1 MKKLKLTNLFILI
14 GLFSFAQTIYSV
26 AKDTTYLDG
35 EYTIETRTSFFD
47 KFSKLLFSE
56 VKYEVYYSNGL
67 LKETFNRLI
76 GFGLGGGGFGSVISY
91 YSNGNIQ
98 EKYYFCAGLKVGN
111 YFEFYE
117 DGNLKCV
124 GYYKNVNE
132 IDFNNIEA
140 KCDTVIYE
148 KPGDKYE
155 VYETIVCSVVSIKKG
170 KWEYYDYIN
179 NKVRFVWY
187 EENEIVKEYEEDLK
201 EDEED

>member
-56 VKYEVYYSNGL
+56 VKYEV
-67 LKETFNRLI
+67 
-76 GFGLGGGGFGSVISY
+76 Y